1 MASKGNIRS
10 MRFSDE
16 MIHLIEAQSGES
28 FTAKF
33 ETLVRKCVQEVPE
46 KERQLAEIQK
56 SIDYER
62 SRLKRIR
69 TKAQELD
76 NAMWRMS
83 QQLQTWTSQTKAA
96 TDNISKLIDEK

>member
-33 ETLVRKCVQEVPE
+33 ETLVHKCVQEVPE

-62 SRLKRIR
+62 SRLNRIR

-83 QQLQTWTSQTKAA
+83 QQLQTWTSQAKAA
-96 TDNISKLIDEK
+96 TETVSRLIEEK